1 MALAVSQML
10 MIFANSD
17 WYQYD
22 NFNKISNR
30 NALYASMTWKTV
42 DLINVRINLSRE
54 TLELFECQVTNS
66 GNRKF
71 FVWTTKLQQ
80 VARTI

>member
-30 NALYASMTWKTV
+30 NALYASMTRKTV
-42 DLINVRINLSRE
+42 DLINVRINLSR
-54 TLELFECQVTNS
+54 
-66 GNRKF
+66 
-71 FVWTTKLQQ
+71 
-80 VARTI
+80 